1 MRSVTRNA
9 RGRSPLVRCRPSS
22 EVKALRTLL
31 EHHEALSKENAA
43 LREQVQ
49 RKTDNTERVES
60 LKRDMLAKEEETSA
74 VKRELALS
82 EEKIDGLTRQIA
94 DTIAEHQMTEE
105 RLRLR
110 IRLLLQQF
118 GQHLEQ
124 SIAPQRSTLSSQQPP
139 PATELPPTLPTLE
152 AEPSAASG
160 PLPCDDAATD
170 EYTSSSSSGSSESD
184 GEAQGPTVPA
194 ASDI

>member
-1 MRSVTRNA
+1 M
-9 RGRSPLVRCRPSS
+9 VRCRPSS

-43 LREQVQ
+43 LRERVQ

-60 LKRDMLAKEEETSA
+60 LKRDMLAKEEEA
-74 VKRELALS
+74 AAIKRELARS

-94 DTIAEHQMTEE
+94 DTTAEHQLTEE

-118 GQHLEQ
+118 GQHL
-124 SIAPQRSTLSSQQPP
+124 
-139 PATELPPTLPTLE
+139 
-152 AEPSAASG
+152 
-160 PLPCDDAATD
+160 
-170 EYTSSSSSGSSESD
+170 
-184 GEAQGPTVPA
+184 
-194 ASDI
+194 